1 MGFLIFAYRKL
12 TLKREINQKQFR
24 QMQLSSMQKQV
35 HEQMSIMQQA
45 KSQMQD
51 SWNNLYTNLSN
62 NTTSLFQAK
71 AAASQ
76 SDYSSLY
83 AQYQKDTSAGAPQ
96 ATIQQDLAK
105 LEAAKTASDNQ
116 QKAIAAEQTLA
127 MAPLLA
133 AKQAVST
140 MTNAMDQAEMQM
152 LHQKDQSYEEE
163 ISSLD
168 SQLKSLNAELDSVE
182 KAETDAAKKSAPTF
196 GLS

>member
-12 TLKREINQKQFR
+12 TLKRQINQKQFR
-24 QMQLSSMQKQV
+24 QMQLSSMQTQIQ
-35 HEQMSIMQQA
+35 EQMSIMQQA

-51 SWNNLYTNLSN
+51 ATNTMFSNIQN

-71 AAASQ
+71 MASSQ
-76 SDYSSLY
+76 TDYSSLY
-83 AQYQKDTSAGAPQ
+83 TQYQNDTAAGKSDA
-96 ATIQQDLAK
+96 AKADLVK
-105 LEAAKTASDNQ
+105 LEAAKDESDNQ
-116 QKAIAAEQTLA
+116 QKAIAAQQTLA
-127 MAPLLA
+127 MAPILA
-133 AKQAVST
+133 AKQAFST
-140 MTNAMDQAEMQM
+140 MTNAMDQAEMQI

>member
-12 TLKREINQKQFR
+12 ALKRQINQKQFR

-35 HEQMSIMQQA
+35 QDQMSIMEQA

-51 SWNNLYTNLSN
+51 SMNNMFNNISS

-83 AQYQKDTSAGAPQ
+83 AQYQKDTAAGNTA
-96 ATIQQDLAK
+96 AANDDLKK
-105 LEAAKTASDNQ
+105 LEAAKYASDNQ

-127 MAPLLA
+127 MAPILA
-133 AKQAVST
+133 AKQAMSSISNT
-140 MTNAMDQAEMQM
+140 IDQAELQM
-152 LHQKDQSYEEE
+152 LHQKDQRYEEE
-163 ISSLD
+163 IASLD
-168 SQLKSLNAELDSVE
+168 SQLKTMNAELDSVE